1 MFPTKF
7 IQFGGSMP
15 LFTRIHTHFDTQ
27 VGYSRLVASC
37 YILVMVD
44 LHTPFVLIHFPFSDI
59 PSSQVRPSNR
69 GALAIS
75 QVLLDGKQILRS
87 PVGLTPQCRC
97 HCCSCGV
104 SAATS
109 KDTGVLIYN
118 TITINHPCSSI
129 SSVVISLL
137 RAHHGTISN
146 TFMCEDTWPSAC
158 DPFHSSSAILFP
170 HYI

>member
-1 MFPTKF
+1 MGQCPFSHVYTH
-7 IQFGGSMP
+7 IS
-15 LFTRIHTHFDTQ
+15 IH
-27 VGYSRLVASC
+27 RLVT
-37 YILVMVD
+37 VGW
-44 LHTPFVLIHFPFSDI
+44 LHPVISLSWWIYTPFVLIHFPFSDI

-109 KDTGVLIYN
+109 YDTGVLIYN

-129 SSVVISLL
+129 SPVVISLL

>member
-1 MFPTKF
+1 MGQCPFSHVYTH
-7 IQFGGSMP
+7 IS
-15 LFTRIHTHFDTQ
+15 IH
-27 VGYSRLVASC
+27 RLVTVGLLNGGFIPHSC
-37 YILVMVD
+37 
-44 LHTPFVLIHFPFSDI
+44 LINFPFSDT
-59 PSSQVRPSNR
+59 PSSQVRPRNR

-137 RAHHGTISN
+137 RAHHGIISK

-158 DPFHSSSAILFP
+158 DPFHSSSAVLFP